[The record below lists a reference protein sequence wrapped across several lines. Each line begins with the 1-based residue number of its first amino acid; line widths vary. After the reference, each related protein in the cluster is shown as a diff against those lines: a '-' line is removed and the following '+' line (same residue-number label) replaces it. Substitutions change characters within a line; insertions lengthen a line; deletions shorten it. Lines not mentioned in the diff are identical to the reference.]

1 MTGGCGGY
9 EMYRCTGDEAGSVVE
24 ADQRG
29 AIVGK
34 IRTVVGSSHVVR
46 SGAAIPA
53 HVGLSLFQGDVIVTG
68 DDGAVGI
75 TFADGAVFNLA
86 SSTRMVLDEFN
97 CNPEGTLKSGLIH
110 FLQGTFSFL
119 AGRTTGS
126 DRLAIQ
132 TPFGT
137 IRSTARGGGMGVLTL
152 AALTFAIIKELQAAS
167 QDAAFLDDDLIDYEH
182 LQAGVIE
189 ITTKGANSQLYRLTN
204 PGVTVVIRPIGG
216 GAYNVE
222 QAANSATRML
232 ELQAASQAATA
243 TYLLGQQDSF
253 IQQYRRADI
262 DGSIIRHAGAQGS
275 EGFFA
280 PMALPGSGAA
290 GNSASSQTIKS
301 LELDPILIPTVS
313 APPPPQLLPPSNLSL
328 GAIGSFGTIELPN
341 TTGSSAPDTAG
352 ASIPFTGG
360 GSLLSVFS
368 NFISA
373 NWSAAPSVPGAI
385 VGALSAALTT
395 SVAPNGPD
403 AGVVNLAFSVPDHT
417 FDFLANGETL
427 VITYNLTV
435 IDGTTTITKP
445 IVITIDGTNDGPMI
459 TAHTDGAVESAAVG
473 VGSLTDDGT
482 VSFVDVDLTDTHT
495 VSVSFVSSTF
505 GPQLGLLTAG
515 PAVNSDTTGSGI
527 GGSVNWHFSVAND
540 AVPLWPLAKRLQKRM
555 KLPSTMGTVASRR
568 RTSTSR

>member
-24 ADQRG
+24 ADQRD

-75 TFADGAVFNLA
+75 TLADGTAFNLA

-97 CNPEGTLKSGLIH
+97 CDSEGTLKSGLIH

-126 DRLAIQ
+126 DRLSIQ

-262 DGSIIRHAGAQGS
+262 DGDTRQHHSACRCPRLGRLL
-275 EGFFA
+275 FA
-280 PMALPGSGAA
+280 PTALPGSGAA

-313 APPPPQLLPPSNLSL
+313 APPPPQLLLPSNLSL

-360 GSLLSVFS
+360 GSSLSVFS

-385 VGALSAALTT
+385 VGAL
-395 SVAPNGPD
+395 VR
-403 AGVVNLAFSVPDHT
+403 
-417 FDFLANGETL
+417 
-427 VITYNLTV
+427 
-435 IDGTTTITKP
+435 
-445 IVITIDGTNDGPMI
+445 
-459 TAHTDGAVESAAVG
+459 GADDLG
-473 VGSLTDDGT
+473 DPQRPGRGSRQ
-482 VSFVDVDLTDTHT
+482 S
-495 VSVSFVSSTF
+495 
-505 GPQLGLLTAG
+505 
-515 PAVNSDTTGSGI
+515 
-527 GGSVNWHFSVAND
+527 
-540 AVPLWPLAKRLQKRM
+540 RL
-555 KLPSTMGTVASRR
+555 
-568 RTSTSR
+568 